1 MMKVTFKSA
10 NHCNTLCFW
19 LYIENP
25 RRPSALAPSAA
36 MNRSVVEKVMF
47 ITNFDNVDHIVV
59 YGRNIIIKN
68 IS

>member
-1 MMKVTFKSA
+1 MMK
-10 NHCNTLCFW
+10 
-19 LYIENP
+19 
-25 RRPSALAPSAA
+25 SALAPSAA